1 MSLNFN
7 NLDRRYIDV
16 PAPFFGDSVVIRVN
30 KRAIKHYMKA
40 SKLAIMV
47 ADRKDIREDDRI
59 AYAVAAGLMSV
70 CTIPET
76 GEFAFADEQIDD
88 LVNHLPRDM
97 YENLAAA
104 AFELDPI
111 VTDEPKTLI
120 AKKKKS

>member
-7 NLDRRYIDV
+7 NMERRYIDV
-16 PAPFFGDSVVIRVN
+16 PAPYFGDSVVIRVN
-30 KRAIKHYMKA
+30 KRAVKHYMKA

-47 ADRKDIREDDRI
+47 ADRKDIHADDRV
-59 AYAVAAGLMSV
+59 AYAVAIGLMSV

-76 GEFAFADEQIDD
+76 GEYAFADEQIDD
-88 LVNHLPRDM
+88 LVNHLPRDL

-111 VTDEPKTLI
+111 ITDEPKTLT

>member
-1 MSLNFN
+1 M
-7 NLDRRYIDV
+7 
-16 PAPFFGDSVVIRVN
+16 VIRVN
-30 KRAIKHYMKA
+30 KRAVKHYMKA

-47 ADRKDIREDDRI
+47 ADRKDIHADDRV
-59 AYAVAAGLMSV
+59 AYAVAVGLMSV

-76 GEFAFADEQIDD
+76 GEYAFADEQIDD
-88 LVNHLPRDM
+88 LVNHLPRDL

-111 VTDEPKTLI
+111 ITDEPKTLT